1 MQNAPAYFPVIQI
14 MGYNSVPF
22 HMEAH
27 CLCRITI
34 MLDVKMQYKKRGCP
48 MLSYFLDALFI
59 HSFQIV
65 GAADRGVKPS
75 KHAVWS

>member
-1 MQNAPAYFPVIQI
+1 
-14 MGYNSVPF
+14 
-22 HMEAH
+22 MEAH

-59 HSFQIV
+59 HFKLLVLQTE
-65 GAADRGVKPS
+65 A
-75 KHAVWS
+75 

>member
-1 MQNAPAYFPVIQI
+1 
-14 MGYNSVPF
+14 
-22 HMEAH
+22 MEAH

-34 MLDVKMQYKKRGCP
+34 MLDVKMQYKKRDCP

-75 KHAVWS
+75 KHTVWS